1 MLRMLQDDEHLTSFL
16 SVLPAIQML
25 LQPIA
30 APPDRLTML
39 HPSPLGKTHSGG
51 AKDNPTL
58 EIKNSRPSRPCC
70 MHSPDSHHEDNVS
83 AFKHEKKAKCT
94 ELVSK
99 FATTITHL
107 SMGQTQQ
114 HCTSAN
120 TLARIPEIVVDES
133 YGSMR
138 LAKGLTFSHNKGATL
153 CFHFSSRKV
162 WALAFKT

>member
-83 AFKHEKKAKCT
+83 AFKHEKK
-94 ELVSK
+94 
-99 FATTITHL
+99 
-107 SMGQTQQ
+107 Q
-114 HCTSAN
+114 SALN
-120 TLARIPEIVVDES
+120 LLASLPPQSHICQWVKHSSIARVPTLLLGFRKS
-133 YGSMR
+133 LLMNGSMR